1 MKTLQKGFTL
11 IELMIVIA
19 IIGILASVALP
30 AYREYIVT
38 TELSTTFLS
47 VTNIQRAVETRAS
60 RFGIP
65 AVITAT
71 ANSRSAICADTT
83 GTGTCWKERL
93 GLPARPNL
101 EGAIT
106 AITVG
111 PSLNETTVC
120 TNGGTLP
127 TASVATVGGAI
138 ILTMDAS
145 IDPGLA
151 GTYYISPLA
160 GPAGIDWVTF
170 SSSVTLT
177 AGNPIIELACDW
189 INDNVNG
196 SNGVTATP

>member
-47 VTNIQRAVETRAS
+47 VANIQRAVETRAS

-65 AVITAT
+65 AVVTAG
-71 ANSRSAICADTT
+71 ANPRSAICAGGAND
-83 GTGTCWKERL
+83 TCWKERL

-106 AITVG
+106 NITVG
-111 PSLNETTVC
+111 PSVVETLVC
-120 TNGGTLP
+120 TGGGTLP
-127 TASVATVGGAI
+127 TAAVATVGGAI
-138 ILTMDAS
+138 ILTMDGS
-145 IDPGLA
+145 IDPGLT
-151 GTYYISPLA
+151 GTYYISPIA
-160 GPAGIDWVTF
+160 GPAGLDWVTF
-170 SSSVTLT
+170 SPNVSLN
-177 AGNPIIELACDW
+177 AANPMIELACDW

-196 SNGVTATP
+196 SSGS

>member
-47 VTNIQRAVETRAS
+47 VANIQRAVETRAS

-65 AVITAT
+65 AVVTAT
-71 ANSRSAICADTT
+71 ANPRSAICAGGAND
-83 GTGTCWKERL
+83 TCWKERL

-106 AITVG
+106 GITVG
-111 PSLNETTVC
+111 PSVAETTVC
-120 TNGGTLP
+120 DGGGTLP
-127 TASVATVGGAI
+127 TAAAVTVAGAI
-138 ILTMDAS
+138 ILTMDSS

-151 GTYYISPLA
+151 GTYYISPIVGTA
-160 GPAGIDWVTF
+160 GLDWVTF
-170 SSSVTLT
+170 SPDV
-177 AGNPIIELACDW
+177 AIDAANPMVELACDW

-196 SNGVTATP
+196 SNGS

>member
-1 MKTLQKGFTL
+1 MKSIQKGFTL

-47 VTNIQRAVETRAS
+47 VANIQRAVETRAS

-65 AVITAT
+65 AVVTAA
-71 ANSRSAICADTT
+71 ANPRSAVCAGGAND
-83 GTGTCWKERL
+83 TCWKERL

-106 AITVG
+106 GITVG
-111 PSLNETTVC
+111 PSAAATLVC
-120 TNGGTLP
+120 GTGSGALP
-127 TASVATVGGAI
+127 TAAVATIAGAI
-138 ILTMDAS
+138 ILTMDGS

-151 GTYYISPLA
+151 GTYYISPIA
-160 GPAGIDWVTF
+160 GPAGLDWVTF
-170 SSSVTLT
+170 SSSVTQS
-177 AGNPIIELACDW
+177 AANPMIELACDW

-196 SNGVTATP
+196 SNGS